1 MALAQDVDP
10 NQFTGLTGWVASVID
25 SLGAVG
31 VALLVALESIIPP
44 IPSEIVLAMAGYL
57 SAEGRFNVVFIV
69 LAATVGSL
77 LGALVLYWLGAALG
91 EERLKRWLDHIPL
104 VDLQDLEKADRWFE
118 RHGRWAVLIGRVVPV
133 VRSLVSVP
141 AGANRMPLG
150 EFILL
155 TTLGSGVWNALIVG
169 AGFTLGSR
177 WEDVDRY
184 SSWFN
189 YAIFAVFG
197 FMIVSWAV
205 KKVRRRR
212 GRAGGGAARG
222 RPAPPAG
229 RVGHQAAP
237 TRDVAPGEQG
247 ELLIRGPQV
256 FAGYWNRPDETAKVM
271 TPDGFFKSGDIGTMD
286 ERGYTTIVDRKKDM
300 ILVSGFNVYPNELE
314 AVVSMHPKVL
324 EVAAVGVPHENSGE
338 AVKLFVVRK
347 DESLTEREL
356 FDYCARN
363 LTGYKKPKYIEFR
376 AELPKTNVGK
386 ILRRELRDEAAKKVE
401 ARGERQP
408 A

>member
-25 SLGAVG
+25 SFGAVG

-69 LAATVGSL
+69 VAATVGSL

-133 VRSLVSVP
+133 VRSLVSIP

-177 WEDVDRY
+177 WEDVDKY
-184 SSWFN
+184 SQWFN

-197 FMIVSWAV
+197 LMIVSWAV

-212 GRAGGGAARG
+212 ARQSVTTGR
-222 RPAPPAG
+222 
-229 RVGHQAAP
+229 
-237 TRDVAPGEQG
+237 
-247 ELLIRGPQV
+247 
-256 FAGYWNRPDETAKVM
+256 
-271 TPDGFFKSGDIGTMD
+271 
-286 ERGYTTIVDRKKDM
+286 
-300 ILVSGFNVYPNELE
+300 
-314 AVVSMHPKVL
+314 
-324 EVAAVGVPHENSGE
+324 
-338 AVKLFVVRK
+338 
-347 DESLTEREL
+347 
-356 FDYCARN
+356 
-363 LTGYKKPKYIEFR
+363 
-376 AELPKTNVGK
+376 
-386 ILRRELRDEAAKKVE
+386 
-401 ARGERQP
+401 
-408 A
+408 

>member
-31 VALLVALESIIPP
+31 VAFLVALESIIPP

-57 SAEGRFNVVFIV
+57 AAEGRFNLALIVV
-69 LAATVGSL
+69 AATVGSL
-77 LGALVLYWLGAALG
+77 IGALVLYWLGAALG

-104 VDLQDLEKADRWFE
+104 VELEDLEKADRWFE

-133 VRSLVSVP
+133 VRSLVSIP

-150 EFILL
+150 EFVLL

-169 AGFTLGSR
+169 AGYVLGSR

-184 SSWFN
+184 SQWFN

-212 GRAGGGAARG
+212 ARQSVTTGR
-222 RPAPPAG
+222 
-229 RVGHQAAP
+229 
-237 TRDVAPGEQG
+237 
-247 ELLIRGPQV
+247 
-256 FAGYWNRPDETAKVM
+256 
-271 TPDGFFKSGDIGTMD
+271 
-286 ERGYTTIVDRKKDM
+286 
-300 ILVSGFNVYPNELE
+300 
-314 AVVSMHPKVL
+314 
-324 EVAAVGVPHENSGE
+324 
-338 AVKLFVVRK
+338 
-347 DESLTEREL
+347 
-356 FDYCARN
+356 
-363 LTGYKKPKYIEFR
+363 
-376 AELPKTNVGK
+376 
-386 ILRRELRDEAAKKVE
+386 
-401 ARGERQP
+401 
-408 A
+408 